1 MPRSDDSEGGTDERN
16 SSAEGS
22 ESAEAVGARLPAS
35 AVADLRAS
43 GRRRRALTCLADCDG
58 PIPVSDLARL
68 VVAAERGKGPG
79 DVSVDVAERV
89 RTDLF
94 QRHLPKLIATGV
106 VSYNSLVGTVELAS
120 DDPRLLGEDGD
131 STDDRVDDP
140 PTPE

>member
-1 MPRSDDSEGGTDERN
+1 
-16 SSAEGS
+16 
-22 ESAEAVGARLPAS
+22 VGARLPAS

-43 GRRRRALTCLADCDG
+43 ARRRRALTCLAGCDG

-89 RTDLF
+89 RADLF

-131 STDDRVDDP
+131 GTDDRVDDP

>member
-1 MPRSDDSEGGTDERN
+1 
-16 SSAEGS
+16 
-22 ESAEAVGARLPAS
+22 
-35 AVADLRAS
+35 
-43 GRRRRALTCLADCDG
+43 
-58 PIPVSDLARL
+58 VSDLARL

-89 RTDLF
+89 RADLF

-131 STDDRVDDP
+131 GTDDRVDDP